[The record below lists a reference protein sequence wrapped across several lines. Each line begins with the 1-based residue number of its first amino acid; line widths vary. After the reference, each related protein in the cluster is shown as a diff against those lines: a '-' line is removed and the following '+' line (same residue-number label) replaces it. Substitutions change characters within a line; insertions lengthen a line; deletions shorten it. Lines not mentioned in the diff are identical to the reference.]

1 MLEGNPYIV
10 IAQKARKRFRPK
22 AIGNTPVEV
31 YNTTTGEV
39 TYAKQLVGQQ
49 QLYDSSDFIKF
60 YQPDILCSLS
70 QPAVIIFAYIA
81 TNLRFGGIVTIHPK
95 EAAVFANYKNL
106 SSISRAINE
115 LLQKDVIRKKDRNE
129 YWVNPNIIYRGQ
141 RDEFMLKE

>member
-22 AIGNTPVEV
+22 AIGSTPVEV

-39 TYAKQLVGQQ
+39 TLAKQLVGQQ

-95 EAAVFANYKNL
+95 EAAAFANYKNL